1 MATKFIHRRDEL
13 VNGFRNLRTEM
24 PEVMSGFGK
33 LHRESMAEGELS
45 TKTKELIALAIGI
58 TSHCDGCIAL
68 HTFDALKA
76 GATPAE
82 IKEAVG
88 VAILMGG
95 GPAAVYASEA
105 LEALEQFHLHQ
116 AEAGTQAP

>member
-1 MATKFIHRRDEL
+1 MATKFIHRRDDL
-13 VNGFRNLRTEM
+13 LKGIRNLGNEL
-24 PEVMSGFGK
+24 PEVMAGFGE
-33 LHRESMAEGELS
+33 LHRQSMAEGELS

-68 HTFDALKA
+68 HTYDALKA
-76 GATPAE
+76 GATPPE

-95 GPAAVYASEA
+95 GPAAVYGSEA
-105 LEALEQFHLHQ
+105 LEALEQFHMHQ
-116 AEAGTQAP
+116 FEATV